1 MNRKMDHEKNFEM
14 REIKFRAKR
23 YGDKSWVYGNL
34 YQGTKEGEQYSIIL
48 NDAGYHVAPQ
58 DDRNFAIAFFENE
71 VNVVFPNTVGQYTGL
86 KDKNG
91 KEVYEGDILRIEEFK
106 NESGPIEISEEF
118 LRVFDLEDLK
128 GEKQRE
134 YTTPVSW
141 EDGAF
146 VISVNRK
153 GDTDLSALFGDMRLS
168 FPIFVFE
175 VIGNIYDNPE
185 LVEG

>member
-1 MNRKMDHEKNFEM
+1 MSGE
-14 REIKFRAKR
+14 
-23 YGDKSWVYGNL
+23 WVYGDL
-34 YQGTKEGEQYSIIL
+34 IHKRTAPGEAMIRCKQGIESDVDIETI
-48 NDAGYHVAPQ
+48 
-58 DDRNFAIAFFENE
+58 
-71 VNVVFPNTVGQYTGL
+71 GQYTGL
-86 KDKNG
+86 KDKNS
-91 KEVYEGDILRIEEFK
+91 KEIYEGDILRIEEFK

-153 GDTDLSALFGDMRLS
+153 GDTDLSVLFGDMRLS
-168 FPIFVFE
+168 FPIFIFE

>member
-1 MNRKMDHEKNFEM
+1 M
-14 REIKFRAKR
+14 REIKFRAKH
-23 YGDKSWVYGNL
+23 GKEWVYGDL
-34 YQGTKEGEQYSIIL
+34 HLLSKMPHIHTDPFTKKSINIET
-48 NDAGYHVAPQ
+48 
-58 DDRNFAIAFFENE
+58 IC
-71 VNVVFPNTVGQYTGL
+71 QYTGL

-91 KEVYEGDILRIEEFK
+91 KEIYEGDILRVEEFK
-106 NESGPIEISEEF
+106 NESGPIEKSEEF
-118 LRVFDLEDLK
+118 YEVFDLEDMK

-134 YTTPVSW
+134 YTSPVSW

-168 FPIFVFE
+168 FPIFIFE

-185 LVEG
+185 LINKEYLV

>member
-1 MNRKMDHEKNFEM
+1 M
-14 REIKFRAKR
+14 REIKFRGKN
-23 YGDKSWVYGNL
+23 YGGIWLYGYLMPAEKPVINKGCKYRISVSPQSCAGKDKMVY
-34 YQGTKEGEQYSIIL
+34 EIIS
-48 NDAGYHVAPQ
+48 DT
-58 DDRNFAIAFFENE
+58 I
-71 VNVVFPNTVGQYTGL
+71 GQYTGL

-91 KEVYEGDILRIEEFK
+91 KEIYEGDILRVEEFW

>member
-1 MNRKMDHEKNFEM
+1 M
-14 REIKFRAKR
+14 REIKFRAKH
-23 YGDKSWVYGNL
+23 GKEWVYGDL
-34 YQGTKEGEQYSIIL
+34 HLLSKMPHIHTDPFTKKSINIET
-48 NDAGYHVAPQ
+48 
-58 DDRNFAIAFFENE
+58 I
-71 VNVVFPNTVGQYTGL
+71 GQYTGL

-91 KEVYEGDILRIEEFK
+91 KEIYEGDILRVEEFK
-106 NESGPIEISEEF
+106 NESGPIEKSEEF
-118 LRVFDLEDLK
+118 YEVFDLEDMK

-134 YTTPVSW
+134 YTSPVSW

-168 FPIFVFE
+168 FPIFIFE

-185 LVEG
+185 LINKEYLV

>member
-1 MNRKMDHEKNFEM
+1 M
-14 REIKFRAKR
+14 REIKFRAKH
-23 YGDKSWVYGNL
+23 GKEWVYGDL
-34 YQGTKEGEQYSIIL
+34 HLLSKMEHIHTDPFTKKGI
-48 NDAGYHVAPQ
+48 
-58 DDRNFAIAFFENE
+58 
-71 VNVVFPNTVGQYTGL
+71 NTETIGQYTGL
-86 KDKNG
+86 RDKNG

-128 GEKQRE
+128 GEKQQE

-153 GDTDLSALFGDMRLS
+153 GDTDLSVLFGDMRLS
-168 FPIFVFE
+168 FPIFIFE

-185 LVEG
+185 LVDQ